1 MLDQQCGHIVNL
13 ASVAGQAGTNKLVIP
28 FLHLDPKTE
37 KKKTFYDGE
46 GLKTF
51 IYRNGSSADTD
62 LKVDYC
68 ASKFACV
75 GLDEALRVELAVQ
88 V

>member
-1 MLDQQCGHIVNL
+1 MATSSTLPVLLGRLELISWSFHFSISFGPENR
-13 ASVAGQAGTNKLVIP
+13 
-28 FLHLDPKTE
+28 
-37 KKKTFYDGE
+37 KKTFYDGE

>member
-1 MLDQQCGHIVNL
+1 MATSSTLPVLLGRLELISWSFHFSI
-13 ASVAGQAGTNKLVIP
+13 GTRKQ
-28 FLHLDPKTE
+28 